1 MKSIT
6 GLEAGTM
13 AKDKKKPMDELERAY
28 ALLEEKEVREKKNKN
43 DLLMFFA
50 GLLMFAG
57 GVFMILQ
64 NVIVRSSWGT
74 SFYHIGTWNVPN
86 GLIMLPVLIGIVMLF
101 VMERKIFGWIVFGLG
116 ILFILLTVIMSVSIT
131 WKTSNAY
138 MFLLMFGLA
147 AAGGG
152 MLMKVL
158 FGK

>member
-1 MKSIT
+1 MSKRRKRT
-6 GLEAGTM
+6 E
-13 AKDKKKPMDELERAY
+13 DELERAY
-28 ALLEEKEVREKKNKN
+28 AVLEDMEKKKKKNKN
-43 DLLMFFA
+43 DLLTFFA

-64 NVIVRSSWGT
+64 NVIVRTNWGT
-74 SFYHIGTWNVPN
+74 SFYHIGSWNVPN

-101 VMERKIFGWIVFGLG
+101 VMDRKIFGWIVFGLG
-116 ILFILLTVIMSVSIT
+116 ILFILLTVIMSVSIS

-138 MFLLMFGLA
+138 MFLVMFGLA

-158 FGK
+158 FSKND

>member
-1 MKSIT
+1 
-6 GLEAGTM
+6 M
-13 AKDKKKPMDELERAY
+13 AKRKRTEKDLERAY
-28 ALLEEKEVREKKNKN
+28 EALENMERRRKKNKN
-43 DLLMFFA
+43 DLLTFFA

-64 NVIVRSSWGT
+64 NIIVRTNWGT

-116 ILFILLTVIMSVSIT
+116 ILFILLTVIMSVSIS
-131 WKTSNAY
+131 WRTSNAY
-138 MFLLMFGLA
+138 VFLLMFGLA

-158 FGK
+158 FSKND

>member
-1 MKSIT
+1 
-6 GLEAGTM
+6 M
-13 AKDKKKPMDELERAY
+13 ARFRKTQDELEEAY
-28 ALLEEKEVREKKNKN
+28 RTLEHMEKKRRKNKN
-43 DLLMFFA
+43 DLLTFFA

-64 NVIVRSSWGT
+64 NIIVRTNWGT
-74 SFYHIGTWNVPN
+74 SFYHIGGWNVPN

-101 VMERKIFGWIVFGLG
+101 VMDKKIFGWIVFGLG
-116 ILFILLTVIMSVSIT
+116 ILFILLTVIMSVSIS

-138 MFLLMFGLA
+138 VFLIMFGLA

-158 FGK
+158 FRKD

>member
-1 MKSIT
+1 
-6 GLEAGTM
+6 M
-13 AKDKKKPMDELERAY
+13 AKRRKRTEDELERAY
-28 ALLEEKEVREKKNKN
+28 AVLEDMDRKKKKNKN
-43 DLLMFFA
+43 DLLTFFA

-64 NVIVRSSWGT
+64 NVIVRTSLGT
-74 SFYHIGTWNVPN
+74 SFYHIGSWNVPN

-101 VMERKIFGWIVFGLG
+101 VMDRKIFGWIVFGLG
-116 ILFILLTVIMSVSIT
+116 ILFILLTVIMSVSIS

-138 MFLLMFGLA
+138 VFLLMFGLA

-158 FGK
+158 FSKNE

>member
-1 MKSIT
+1 
-6 GLEAGTM
+6 M
-13 AKDKKKPMDELERAY
+13 AKRRKRTEDELERAY
-28 ALLEEKEVREKKNKN
+28 AVLEDMDRKKKKNKN
-43 DLLMFFA
+43 DLLTFFA

-64 NVIVRSSWGT
+64 NVIVRTSWGT
-74 SFYHIGTWNVPN
+74 SFYHIGSWNVPN

-101 VMERKIFGWIVFGLG
+101 VMDRKIFGWIVFGLG
-116 ILFILLTVIMSVSIT
+116 ILFILLTVIMSVSIS

-138 MFLLMFGLA
+138 VFLLMFGLA

-158 FGK
+158 FNKNE

>member
-1 MKSIT
+1 
-6 GLEAGTM
+6 M
-13 AKDKKKPMDELERAY
+13 AKRRRRTEDELERAY
-28 ALLEEKEVREKKNKN
+28 AVLEDMDRKKKKNKN
-43 DLLMFFA
+43 DLLTFFA

-64 NVIVRSSWGT
+64 NVIVRTSWGT
-74 SFYHIGTWNVPN
+74 SFYHIGGWNVPN

-101 VMERKIFGWIVFGLG
+101 VMDRKIFGWIVFGLG
-116 ILFILLTVIMSVSIT
+116 ILFILLTVIMSVSIS

-138 MFLLMFGLA
+138 VFLLMFGLA

-158 FGK
+158 FSKNE

>member
-1 MKSIT
+1 MSKRRKRT
-6 GLEAGTM
+6 E
-13 AKDKKKPMDELERAY
+13 DELERAY
-28 ALLEEKEVREKKNKN
+28 AVLEDMERKKKKNKN
-43 DLLMFFA
+43 DLLTFFA

-64 NVIVRSSWGT
+64 NVIVRTNWGT
-74 SFYHIGTWNVPN
+74 SFYHIGSWNVPN

-101 VMERKIFGWIVFGLG
+101 VMDRKIFGWIVFGLG
-116 ILFILLTVIMSVSIT
+116 ILFILLTIIMSVSIS

-138 MFLLMFGLA
+138 MFLIMFGLA

-158 FGK
+158 FSKND

>member
-28 ALLEEKEVREKKNKN
+28 ALLEEKEEREKKNKN

-64 NVIVRSSWGT
+64 NVIVRSNWGT

-101 VMERKIFGWIVFGLG
+101 VMDRKIFGWIVFGLG
-116 ILFILLTVIMSVSIT
+116 LLFILLTVIMSVSIT

>member
-1 MKSIT
+1 
-6 GLEAGTM
+6 M
-13 AKDKKKPMDELERAY
+13 AKIKKTMNDMDNAYKVLEDA
-28 ALLEEKEVREKKNKN
+28 EKKRSRNRN

-64 NVIVRSSWGT
+64 NIIVRSSWGH
-74 SFYHIGTWNVPN
+74 SFYHIGNWAVPN
-86 GLIMLPVLIGIVMLF
+86 GTIMLPVLIGIVMLF
-101 VMERKIFGWIVFGLG
+101 VMDKKIFGWIVFGLG
-116 ILFILLTVIMSVSIT
+116 ILFILLTIIMNVHVS

-152 MLMKVL
+152 MLMRVL
-158 FGK
+158 FRKD

>member
-1 MKSIT
+1 
-6 GLEAGTM
+6 M
-13 AKDKKKPMDELERAY
+13 AKRRRTEEELERAY
-28 ALLEEKEVREKKNKN
+28 AMLEDMDKKKKKNKN

-50 GLLMFAG
+50 GLLMFGG

-64 NVIVRSSWGT
+64 NIIVRTNWGT

-86 GLIMLPVLIGIVMLF
+86 GMIMLPVLIGIVMLF

-116 ILFILLTVIMSVSIT
+116 ILFILLTVIMSVSIS
-131 WKTSNAY
+131 WKTSNGYA
-138 MFLLMFGLA
+138 FLMMFGLA

-158 FGK
+158 FSKD

>member
-1 MKSIT
+1 
-6 GLEAGTM
+6 M
-13 AKDKKKPMDELERAY
+13 AKFRKTQDELEEAY
-28 ALLEEKEVREKKNKN
+28 RTLEHMEKKRKKNKN
-43 DLLMFFA
+43 DLLTFFA

-64 NVIVRSSWGT
+64 NIVVRTNWGT
-74 SFYHIGTWNVPN
+74 SFYHIGGWNVPN

-101 VMERKIFGWIVFGLG
+101 VMDKKIFGWIVFGLG
-116 ILFILLTVIMSVSIT
+116 ILFILLTVIMSVSIS

-138 MFLLMFGLA
+138 VFLIMFGLA

-158 FGK
+158 FRKD